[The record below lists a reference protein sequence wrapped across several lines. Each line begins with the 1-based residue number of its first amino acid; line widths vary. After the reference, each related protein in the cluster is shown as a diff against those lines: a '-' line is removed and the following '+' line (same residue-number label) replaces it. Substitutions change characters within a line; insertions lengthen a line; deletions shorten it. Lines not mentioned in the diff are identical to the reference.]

1 MTNLARKYR
10 PTQLADLLGQDALVA
25 TLRAAITENR
35 VAQGYLLSGVRGVG
49 KTTTARIIAKSLNC
63 DTGPT
68 TTPCDACRSCTE
80 IASGASLDVIE
91 LDAAS
96 RNGVDAMRDL
106 IENVAYAP
114 MKPGARKIYILDEAH
129 MLSTPAWNALL
140 KTLEEPPEHVVF
152 IFATT
157 EADKIPATIHSRCQ
171 SLVLRRI
178 STEIISSHV
187 QDVAARESVDLEAGV
202 AETIARAGGGSM
214 RDALSILD
222 QAIASAG
229 QPGTR
234 PRVGLDATR
243 AMLGQASTGR
253 LVGLLADVASGKP
266 ERLMPSWRGLI
277 EDGADPLMLVD
288 DLSRL
293 IHLSQVA
300 ACARAHLD
308 PMGLGA
314 EDISVLEK
322 IGTHVGLDTLGAAQ
336 AMIFAARRAIR
347 ENPDRSLAAEIFV
360 MRLNHHFSAAHR
372 ARTAA

>member
-1 MTNLARKYR
+1 MTTLARKYR
-10 PTQLADLLGQDALVA
+10 PTRLRDLLGQDALR
-25 TLRAAITENR
+25 TSLSAAFAHDRIPQ
-35 VAQGYLLSGVRGVG
+35 AILLTGVRGVG
-49 KTTTARIIAKSLNC
+49 KTTTARIIARSVNC
-63 DTGPT
+63 EQGPT
-68 TTPCDACRSCTE
+68 EDPCGACTSCRE
-80 IASGASLDVIE
+80 IAGDNSLDVIE
-91 LDAAS
+91 MDAAS
-96 RNGVDAMRDL
+96 QTGVEAMRDL
-106 IENVAYAP
+106 IENVSYAP
-114 MKPGARKIYILDEAH
+114 MRAGARKIYILDEAH

-178 STEIISSHV
+178 STEIISGHV
-187 QDVAARESVDLEAGV
+187 QDVAAREGVDLEAGV

-277 EDGADPLMLVD
+277 EDGADPLALVD